1 MKYLVIIPARGGS
14 KGVPGK
20 NIRPLK
26 GKPLIHYTVEAARS
40 LFNDSDICV
49 STDSDEI
56 KKVVEQIGLK
66 VPFIRPKELSQDSSG
81 SHEVILHALDFYEKK
96 GFEPEA
102 VILLQP
108 TSPLRTAKHIEEAV
122 KLFGPSLDMVV
133 SVKESSSNP
142 YYNLFEEDSSGFLKK
157 SKKGSF
163 VRRQDCPPVWEY
175 NGAIYV
181 INVNSIKKNRL
192 HNLSNIKKYVMD
204 DISSIDIDTELDFKL
219 AEFIMTNKYYL

>member
-1 MKYLVIIPARGGS
+1 LKYLVIIPARGGS

-20 NIRPLK
+20 NIRPLN

-108 TSPLRTAKHIEEAV
+108 TSPLRTAKHIDEAV

-192 HNLSNIKKYVMD
+192 HKLSNIKKYVMD